1 MMAKRFFT
9 AAACMLLITAV
20 GLGQITIPPAP
31 TNLTAAQTPD
41 PIPAAKLSWT
51 APGGLYGFV
60 VYRSITDTSH
70 FERIAATNA
79 PVYVDHA
86 VKVGYAYYYYVTAIA
101 MMSSSVKPVESAPSN
116 IARISFTA
124 AERAIGMITGTVTD
138 DSTGKP
144 IPGVRI
150 LFYRMRASVLT
161 IDIPWAVTDSLGQYA
176 AKLDTGTYKINAQ
189 PAPWMPP
196 GPPAYQ
202 PEWYDNKKEMSAA
215 DPVQVMQ
222 NASVIANFGLSRPT
236 PPVVLKGTIS
246 GKVIDDSTALPIRN
260 ILVRFYNKR
269 TPSATNWQP
278 SAITDSLGMYSAIV
292 DTGTYF
298 VRAEGSNIP
307 SLLPI
312 YLPEW
317 FDNVTEVAQATP
329 VTVTTGSTFTA
340 NFGLSRRVPPVYASI
355 QGTVTDTLGQ
365 PLRRATVVIMRS
377 FQEVTALTATA
388 GLTVA
393 ADVTNLDV
401 DGVGF
406 CRGVVW
412 SGPTDSLGKYQARVL
427 SGHGY
432 IALAA
437 KWGYVPE
444 YYNNKPDPL
453 LADVINVTADVKN
466 VNFSLAPNPL
476 LHNSVSGV
484 VHDSAG
490 AGVPSIVVLI
500 PVTMSPMALKMR
512 FGHTDSTGAYTVGD
526 VMSGTYVIMA
536 VPFEGY
542 APAFFKAGAYGVMRW
557 QLADKVVLNGDVSG
571 IDIGVVA
578 VHSNG
583 FVRFRGH
590 ILAGGLPLAGARV
603 MATTAGG
610 DLVGCGF
617 TESTGQYTLEALPQG
632 SMTLTVDRE
641 DYASAQRPVSVTA
654 NQFEV
659 TGLDFA
665 LTAQG
670 TTEVSTETSVPASYQ
685 LGQNYPNPFNP
696 STTISFDLPVNG
708 MASLKV
714 FNTLGQEVR
723 TLINGPIAAGR
734 TTIVWNANDQSGRA
748 VASGVY
754 FYRLT
759 VNGAGK
765 ELFTSVRKML
775 LVR

>member
-1 MMAKRFFT
+1 MAKRYFT
-9 AAACMLLITAV
+9 AAACILLITA
-20 GLGQITIPPAP
+20 LGMGQVTTPPAP
-31 TNLTAAQTPD
+31 TNLTATQTSD
-41 PIPAAKLSWT
+41 LSPAAKLAWT
-51 APGGLYGFV
+51 APAASYGFV
-60 VYRSITDTSH
+60 VYRSITDTTH
-70 FERIAATNA
+70 FEKIAATNA

-101 MMSSSVKPVESAPSN
+101 MMNSSVKPVESAPSN
-116 IARISFTA
+116 IAGISFTA
-124 AERAIGMITGTVTD
+124 AERAIGMITGAVTD

-150 LFYRMRASVLT
+150 LFYRMRASVTT
-161 IDIPWAVTDSLGQYA
+161 IDIPWVVTDSLGNYA

-196 GPPAYQ
+196 GPPSYQ
-202 PEWYDNKKEMSAA
+202 AEWYNNKKEMSAA

-222 NASVIANFGLSRPT
+222 NASVVANFGLSRPT

-260 ILVRFYNKR
+260 ILVRFYSKVP
-269 TPSATNWQP
+269 TATNWQP
-278 SAITDSLGMYSAIV
+278 SAVTDSLGMYSAKV

-298 VRAEGSNIP
+298 VRAEGSLTP
-307 SLLPI
+307 SLVPM
-312 YLPEW
+312 YQPEW

-329 VTVTTGSTFTA
+329 VVVTTGSKFTA
-340 NFGLSRRVPPVYASI
+340 NFGLARYVRPTYVSI

-365 PLRRATVVIMRS
+365 PLRRATVVILRS

-388 GLTVA
+388 SLIVG
-393 ADVTNLDV
+393 ADVASLDV

-427 SGHGY
+427 TGHGY

-453 LADVINVTADVKN
+453 LADVINVTADVKDI
-466 VNFSLAPNPL
+466 NFSLASNPL

-484 VHDSAG
+484 VRDSAG
-490 AGVPSIVVLI
+490 TGVPSIVVLI
-500 PVTMSPMALKMR
+500 PVTPSPQALKMR
-512 FGHTDSTGAYTVGD
+512 FGHTDSTGAYTVGE
-526 VMSGTYVIMA
+526 VVSGTYVIMA
-536 VPFEGY
+536 VPFQGY
-542 APAFFKAGAYGVMRW
+542 APAFFKAGAYGVMHW
-557 QLADKVVLNGDVSG
+557 QQADKVVVSGDVSG
-571 IDIGVVA
+571 IDIGVVP

-583 FVRFRGH
+583 FVRFRGR
-590 ILAGGLPLAGARV
+590 ILAGGLPLGGARV
-603 MATTAGG
+603 MATTATG
-610 DLVGCGF
+610 DLVGCSV

-632 SMTLTVDRE
+632 SVTITADRE
-641 DYASAQRPVSVTA
+641 NYATSQRAVNVTA
-654 NQFEV
+654 NQYEV

-670 TTEVSTETSVPASYQ
+670 ATDVATGTSVPTTYQ

-696 STTISFDLPVNG
+696 STTITFDLPVSG
-708 MASLKV
+708 IATLKV

-723 TLINGPIAAGR
+723 TLISGPIAAGR
-734 TTIVWNANDQSGRA
+734 TSIVWNANDQVGHA